1 MHVCLSAIILL
12 KLTHESLEVEMLTLK
27 GFQTYR
33 IKKLPVLCFVV
44 QMKGQDLYLELVK
57 KNQIIKKNITK
68 DIIESKHHPSQFNKS
83 KLSQQNHEQS
93 HWPEIFLFL
102 AMFLS
107 LWYSFLA
114 TLSFFA
120 SNFFSNW
127 SSYGSKIKILTLS
140 IGLYHSIEVF
150 LTLKI
155 YIRAP
160 ILS

>member
-68 DIIESKHHPSQFNKS
+68 DIY
-83 KLSQQNHEQS
+83 L
-93 HWPEIFLFL
+93 
-102 AMFLS
+102 
-107 LWYSFLA
+107 
-114 TLSFFA
+114 
-120 SNFFSNW
+120 
-127 SSYGSKIKILTLS
+127 
-140 IGLYHSIEVF
+140 
-150 LTLKI
+150 
-155 YIRAP
+155 
-160 ILS
+160 